1 MTRRPESPTEG
12 AVMQDDVLPDYRER
26 EDAE

>member
-12 AVMQDDVLPDYRER
+12 AVPGRFAGETAIVTGST
-26 EDAE
+26 